1 MNKLDLLKIKKA
13 LIIATMSTTTL
24 SACSMQPE
32 VKGAKR
38 IEANELFNDRI
49 YIDENGN
56 VILEVKPR
64 KIMLPNGQFK
74 YDIPEN
80 EGYAITEDENGR
92 TIGRRVLVPSKKN
105 K

>member
-38 IEANELFNDRI
+38 IEENASFNDRI
-49 YIDENGN
+49 CVDEEGN
-56 VILEVKPR
+56 VVIEVKPR
-64 KIMLPNGQFK
+64 KITLQNGQID
-74 YDIPEN
+74 YDVPKE
-80 EGYAITEDENGR
+80 EGYMKVTDENGR
-92 TIGRRVLVPSKKN
+92 IIGRKILIPSKKYR
-105 K
+105 